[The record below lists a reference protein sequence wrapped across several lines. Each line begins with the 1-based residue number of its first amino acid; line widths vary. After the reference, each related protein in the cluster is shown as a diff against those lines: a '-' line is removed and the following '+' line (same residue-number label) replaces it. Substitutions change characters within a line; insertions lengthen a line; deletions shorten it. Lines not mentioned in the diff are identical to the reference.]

1 MASLGFDVPP
11 LAGADAV
18 TNAVD
23 PAWLTDFSTMWA
35 EFFDDPGA
43 LSADFSTMLADLFN
57 PANWLYAAEH
67 GSSDP
72 QRTAGTRRAIPDLST
87 ASGIHG

>member
-1 MASLGFDVPP
+1 VKDSVSRTSWHMASLGFDVPP

-23 PAWLTDFSTMWA
+23 PAWLTDFSTM
-35 EFFDDPGA
+35 
-43 LSADFSTMLADLFN
+43 LADLFN
-57 PANWLYAAEH
+57 PANWLNAAEH

>member
-1 MASLGFDVPP
+1 MASLGFDVPL
-11 LAGADAV
+11 LAGADPV